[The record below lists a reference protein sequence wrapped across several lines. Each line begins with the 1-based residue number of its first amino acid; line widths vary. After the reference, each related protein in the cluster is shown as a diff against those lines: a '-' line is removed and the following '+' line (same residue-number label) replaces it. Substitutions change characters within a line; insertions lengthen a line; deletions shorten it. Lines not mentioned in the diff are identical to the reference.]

1 MPKPSSHEV
10 TNMLLAWRRG
20 KQEALNKLIPIVYAE
35 LRRRAHYYMKQER
48 KDHSLQTT
56 ALINE
61 VYLRLMDCRQINW
74 QDRAHFFAV
83 IAQLMRRILV
93 DYARSC
99 RYQKHGGGSKH
110 LSLDEHKIASNGRD
124 PDLIMLD
131 DALQAL
137 ATIDARKSQVMEL
150 RFFGGLSV
158 KETAEVVGVSPNTV
172 VRDLSFAK
180 AWLAREMNK
189 SVSVNA

>member
-20 KQEALNKLIPIVYAE
+20 KQGALNKLIPIVYAE

-61 VYLRLMDCRQINW
+61 VYLRLLDCSQVNW

-83 IAQLMRRILV
+83 TAQLMRRILV

-110 LSLDEHKIASNGRD
+110 LSLDDAGNPRD
-124 PDLIMLD
+124 RSRCCVQPWIVD
-131 DALQAL
+131 
-137 ATIDARKSQVMEL
+137 
-150 RFFGGLSV
+150 
-158 KETAEVVGVSPNTV
+158 ETADS
-172 VRDLSFAK
+172 K
-180 AWLAREMNK
+180 ATAG
-189 SVSVNA
+189 STG